1 MDKAT
6 RDGLKTIVQTNIENM
21 QDIVNSA
28 FIKELISDCE
38 RLEHELTE
46 IKKKHSAS
54 PNANTVLGDVRPFWR
69 TGLPDKNGRY
79 LVVYRQHKQKN
90 IFVMD
95 FDEIEHRWQ
104 SLLPDVEILLWAEI
118 PPYVT

>member
-1 MDKAT
+1 MK
-6 RDGLKTIVQTNIENM
+6 RTNGFY
-21 QDIVNSA
+21 
-28 FIKELISDCE
+28 FI
-38 RLEHELTE
+38 RLYNKWVVGEYHHINGWSVCGVEYEITPNEIDEHR
-46 IKKKHSAS
+46 IKRFAEA
-54 PNANTVLGDVRPFWR
+54 NANTVLGDVRPFWR

-79 LVVYRQHKQKN
+79 LVVYRQHKREN

-104 SLLPDVEILLWAEI
+104 SLLQDVEILLWAEI